1 MKLKEFINTR
11 VETVESGD
19 TLQCAAEKMRELDV
33 GSLPVCDNGHLA
45 GVITDRDITI
55 RAVAKGSDPA
65 AMTVREVMTP
75 EVLSCFE
82 DDEVEEA
89 ARIMQE
95 NQVRRI
101 MVLNEANELVGITSL
116 GEIAT
121 VTGNR
126 LLAGETLESVSEES
140 PKIQEG
146 GEVEEDADSDRD
158 LDDESGG
165 EFLHETR
172 VTGLLHDRESAK
184 HAIEDLKGA
193 GFTDQVILIA
203 MHDESAQESFLR
215 ETTAQ
220 AISEEEIPSLPELSS
235 GQILIMVE
243 AEERV
248 DDAVNILNRHHAIT
262 AGVRVPAA

>member
-1 MKLKEFINTR
+1 VKLKEFVNSR
-11 VETVESGD
+11 VETVEPGD

-121 VTGNR
+121 ITGNR
-126 LLAGETLESVSEES
+126 LLAGEVLESVSEES
-140 PKIQEG
+140 REMADED
-146 GEVEEDADSDRD
+146 EVEDDAAEDDSEAGA
-158 LDDESGG
+158 ESSR
-165 EFLHETR
+165 ETR
-172 VTGLLHDRESAK
+172 VTGILYDRESAK
-184 HAIEDLKGA
+184 KAVEQLKDA
-193 GFTDQVILIA
+193 GFTDESILIA
-203 MHDESAQESFLR
+203 MHDQSAQESFLR
-215 ETTAQ
+215 ESPAR
-220 AISEEEIPSLPELSS
+220 AISEEKIPSLPDLSS

-243 AEERV
+243 ADERA
-248 DDAVNILNRHHAIT
+248 DDALNILNRNHAVT
-262 AGVRVPAA
+262 AGVRIPAA